1 MSVNNRI
8 RPLRAAA
15 ACLLTACLLSACSSK
30 APQQEEF
37 YLPDIPQVTTPAQA
51 NYETAAVELG
61 EFRNTVSGKVS
72 VVYPIAESLYWEGST
87 ARFVSS
93 PVSAKQEVKKGDVL
107 MTFQVETSTA
117 DLTALRLERDRLWQE
132 LQDGKASRLADIEA
146 KKQEAQLLTSYDRR
160 IAELTVEKME
170 AAYDAYVFKATQK
183 VYDVDTKIIEL
194 EKNAANTTLVA
205 PFDGVID
212 SVARLNP
219 GDPISKSTPL
229 ITMHAAQPFV
239 LNLTDSSQTVRYNM
253 PVTIQSGSGNKLAVY
268 TGRVVAAPNILPH
281 SLSQKSILVQL
292 DENVASGDL
301 ANTLRFSADT
311 EIVQNILVAPRG
323 AFDSE
328 EGRSFVYVLENG
340 IAQKKYVVSQSNN
353 TGTVWILEGLSQ
365 GQTLIID

>member
-15 ACLLTACLLSACSSK
+15 ACLLVACLLSACSSK
-30 APQQEEF
+30 VPQQEAF
-37 YLPDIPQVTTPAQA
+37 YVPEVTAPAQA
-51 NYETAAVELG
+51 NYETVAVETG
-61 EFRNTVSGKVS
+61 EYRYSVSGKVS
-72 VVYPIAESLYWEGST
+72 VVYPITESLYWEGGT

-107 MTFQVETSTA
+107 MTFQVEVSSAELTS
-117 DLTALRLERDRLWQE
+117 LRLERDRLWQE

-160 IAELTVEKME
+160 IAELTAEKME

-183 VYDVDTKIIEL
+183 VYDVDAKIMEL
-194 EKNAANTTLVA
+194 EKTAANTTLVA

-219 GDPISKSTPL
+219 GDPISKSTVL
-229 ITMHAAQPFV
+229 ITMHATEPFV
-239 LNLTDSSQTVRYNM
+239 LNLTDSSKTVRYNM
-253 PVTIQSGSGNKLAVY
+253 PVTVQSGSGSKLKLYA
-268 TGRVVAAPNILPH
+268 GRVVAAPNILPY
-281 SLSQKSILVQL
+281 SITQTSILVQL
-292 DENVASGDL
+292 DEDVASGDL
-301 ANTLRFSADT
+301 SNTLRFSADT

-323 AFDSE
+323 AFESE

-340 IAQKKYVVSQSNN
+340 ITQKKYVVSQNNN
-353 TGTVWILEGLSQ
+353 TGTVWILEGLSE